1 MKKLKLIYFLL
12 AICAFSSCLDED
24 PQYALNSESVFLDK
38 NTAQLALLS
47 CYGQLTTYDGF
58 GQAAQEL
65 LVGASGLGWAQT
77 NAGDQDRYV
86 SLNASSGCTITKMYW
101 RSLFP

>member
-12 AICAFSSCLDED
+12 AICTFSSCLDED

-47 CYGQLTTYDGF
+47 CYGQLTTYDGNMRIPS
-58 GQAAQEL
+58 E
-65 LVGASGLGWAQT
+65 
-77 NAGDQDRYV
+77 
-86 SLNASSGCTITKMYW
+86 I
-101 RSLFP
+101 

>member
-12 AICAFSSCLDED
+12 AICTFSSCLDED
-24 PQYALNSESVFLDK
+24 PQYALNSESVFLDE

-58 GQAAQEL
+58 EQPDDLPKTSSTGTKTAAGFTLGPHKQKIPL
-65 LVGASGLGWAQT
+65 LS
-77 NAGDQDRYV
+77 
-86 SLNASSGCTITKMYW
+86 
-101 RSLFP
+101 